1 MQQLKFNNSV
11 KSNNDLQKKK
21 SQIMDELLTKDE
33 IKKIKDKLDVSMPE
47 FDFYLGYFLSY
58 YEDAN
63 YCKNCE
69 NIEKCPKEI
78 KGMTLNLVRK
88 EDGTIEREYTLCPK
102 RELQRKM
109 NNNYLIRDFNEDL
122 LKIDLDNV
130 ENKKGRF
137 KYEKSI
143 MEIDLDYAKE
153 GMYIYGPSASGKS
166 FPLIALC
173 NEYVRNDKKCAFVDV
188 KTFIES
194 LKSTFDYKKE
204 QYGVLMDTVKNA
216 DVLVLDNLG
225 EEKQSE
231 WVRDDVIS
239 SIIDYR
245 NRNNKLTFITS
256 CFSLEELEK
265 MYNVSKTNSE
275 AGKMKASKFIEKIKA
290 ACSNVIKIETK

>member
-1 MQQLKFNNSV
+1 MQQLKFNNV

-21 SQIMDELLTKDE
+21 SQIMDELLTKEE
-33 IKKIKDKLDVSMPE
+33 IKKIKDKLDVSINE
-47 FDFYLGYFLSY
+47 FDAYLGYFLSY
-58 YEDAN
+58 YEDACD
-63 YCKNCE
+63 CKNCI

-78 KGMTLNLVRK
+78 KGMTLNLVRRD
-88 EDGTIEREYTLCPK
+88 DGSIEREYSLCSK
-102 RELQRKM
+102 REIQRKM

-122 LKIDLDNV
+122 LEIDLDNV

-137 KYEKSI
+137 KYEKRI
-143 MEIDLDYAKE
+143 MELDMDYAQE
-153 GMYIYGPSASGKS
+153 GMFVYGPSASGKS
-166 FPLIALC
+166 YPLIALC
-173 NEYVRNDKKCAFVDV
+173 NEFVKNDKKCAFIDV
-188 KTFIES
+188 KTFIDS
-194 LKSTFDYKKE
+194 LKATFDFKKE
-204 QYGVLMDTVKNA
+204 QYGVLMDIVKKA

-245 NRNNKLTFITS
+245 NRNNSLTFITS

-265 MYNVSKTNSE
+265 MYNVSKSNSE

-290 ACSNVIKIETK
+290 ACPNVIKIEAK

>member
-1 MQQLKFNNSV
+1 MQQLKFNNV

-21 SQIMDELLTKDE
+21 SQIMDELLTKEE
-33 IKKIKDKLDVSMPE
+33 IKKIKDKLAVSINE
-47 FDFYLGYFLSY
+47 FDAYLGYFLSY
-58 YEDAN
+58 YEDVCD
-63 YCKNCE
+63 CKNCI

-78 KGMTLNLVRK
+78 KGMTLNLVRR
-88 EDGTIEREYTLCPK
+88 EDGSIEREYSLCSK
-102 RELQRKM
+102 REIQRKM

-122 LKIDLDNV
+122 LEIDLDNV

-137 KYEKSI
+137 KYEKRI
-143 MEIDLDYAKE
+143 MELDMDYAQE
-153 GMYIYGPSASGKS
+153 GMFVYGPSASGKS
-166 FPLIALC
+166 YPLIALC
-173 NEYVRNDKKCAFVDV
+173 NEFVKNDKKCAFVDV
-188 KTFIES
+188 KTFIDS
-194 LKSTFDYKKE
+194 LKATFDFKKE
-204 QYGVLMDTVKNA
+204 QYGVLMDIVKKA

-245 NRNNKLTFITS
+245 NRNNSLTFITS

-265 MYNVSKTNSE
+265 MYNVSKSNSE

-290 ACSNVIKIETK
+290 ACPNVIKIEAK